1 MTTRVFTALSA
12 VTLLVAAIAI
22 PASSA
27 VAAPR
32 ASEPRSSDGAVIDVK
47 PTTATLNA
55 KKRHTNFFVASFN
68 AEAGETRFVGTELVV
83 LDAKGTS
90 PSELFLGVTLSCT
103 SPSGRVTSAEAGRNV
118 WPAGSSFMIP
128 VGFTFVTD
136 VAGLHRCAAT
146 VMMCNPGN
154 CASPTG
160 KGTVRI
166 VTQSMNPR
174 NYSVLY
180 ISPALPS
187 WANTL
192 RVPTTGDRI
201 IKPNTSFD
209 MTGSLDVGGS
219 SGPVRIGGIFSITNC
234 IEKAYP
240 TVCKSAGATKIRGTA
255 LATLSLAL
263 KQEVLTPGTRCATAV
278 ATRANGAGLYRI
290 TWQQHHAVMSIYV
303 PDFDLTEDPGCGT
316 TVDVTVTVKAGKGNS
331 LALESGSKKKITSV
345 VYAIPGDIIPSQV

>member
-1 MTTRVFTALSA
+1 V
-12 VTLLVAAIAI
+12 V
-22 PASSA
+22 
-27 VAAPR
+27 
-32 ASEPRSSDGAVIDVK
+32 DVK

-55 KKRHTNFFVASFN
+55 KKRHTNFFVTSFN

-83 LDAKGTS
+83 LDAKRTA
-90 PSELFLGVTLSCT
+90 PDELFVGVTLSCT

-118 WPAGSSFMIP
+118 WPAGSSFTIP
-128 VGFTFVTD
+128 VAFTFATD
-136 VAGLHRCAAT
+136 VAGVHKCAAT
-146 VMMCNPGN
+146 VMMCDPGN

-166 VTQSMNPR
+166 VTQSMDPR
-174 NYSVLY
+174 TYSFLY
-180 ISPALPS
+180 ISAALPPWS
-187 WANTL
+187 SSL

-240 TVCKSAGATKIRGTA
+240 DVCKSAGTTKSRGSA
-255 LATLSLAL
+255 LARLSLTL
-263 KQEVLTPGTRCATAV
+263 EQEVLTPGTTCATAQ
-278 ATRANGAGLYRI
+278 ATPVDGAGTTRI
-290 TWQQHHAVMSIYV
+290 TWQQHHAVLAIYV

-331 LALESGSKKKITSV
+331 LALESGSEKKMTSV
-345 VYAIPGDIIPSQV
+345 MYAIPGDTIPARF

>member
-1 MTTRVFTALSA
+1 MTTRVLTALSA
-12 VTLLVAAIAI
+12 AALLVAAIAI
-22 PASSA
+22 PTSSA

-32 ASEPRSSDGAVIDVK
+32 ASEPRSSDGSVIDVK

-55 KKRHTNFFVASFN
+55 KKRHTNFFVTSFN

-83 LDAKGTS
+83 LDAKRTA
-90 PSELFLGVTLSCT
+90 PDELFVGVTLSCT

-118 WPAGSSFMIP
+118 WPAGSSFTIP
-128 VGFTFVTD
+128 VAFTFATD
-136 VAGLHRCAAT
+136 VAGVHKCAAT
-146 VMMCNPGN
+146 VMMCDPGN

-166 VTQSMNPR
+166 VTQSMDPR
-174 NYSVLY
+174 TYSFLY
-180 ISPALPS
+180 ISAALPPWS
-187 WANTL
+187 SSL

-240 TVCKSAGATKIRGTA
+240 DVCKSAGTTKSRGSA
-255 LATLSLAL
+255 LARLSLTL
-263 KQEVLTPGTRCATAV
+263 EQEVLTPGTTCATAQ
-278 ATRANGAGLYRI
+278 ATPVDGAGTTRI
-290 TWQQHHAVMSIYV
+290 TWQQHHAVLAIYV

-331 LALESGSKKKITSV
+331 LALESGSEKKMTSV
-345 VYAIPGDIIPSQV
+345 VYAIPGDTIPARF

>member
-1 MTTRVFTALSA
+1 MRLRSLTLVLPVAL
-12 VTLLVAAIAI
+12 IM
-22 PASSA
+22 
-27 VAAPR
+27 VAAPTAPAIAVPIAPA
-32 ASEPRSSDGAVIDVK
+32 ASGPAVVDVT

-55 KKRHTNFFVASFN
+55 KKRHTDFFVASFN
-68 AEAGETRFVGTELVV
+68 AEVGETRFVGTELVV

-103 SPSGRVTSAEAGRNV
+103 SPSGSVTSAEAGRNV

-166 VTQSMNPR
+166 VTKSMNPR
-174 NYSVLY
+174 SHSVLY
-180 ISPALPS
+180 ISTALPP
-187 WANTL
+187 WANSL

-240 TVCKSAGATKIRGTA
+240 TVCKSAGTTKIRGTA

-263 KQEVLTPGTRCATAV
+263 EQEVLTPGTQCATAV

-290 TWQQHHAVMSIYV
+290 TWQQHHAVMAIYV

-345 VYAIPGDIIPSQV
+345 VYAIPGDTIPSQV